1 MSKVY
6 ESLNDVK
13 IGYALCGSF
22 CTFSKSFE
30 VIKSL
35 VLAGAKITP
44 IMSFCASSVDTRF
57 GDALENI
64 KKLEELTG
72 EKVIKTIEGAEPIG
86 PKFMF
91 DVLVV
96 APCTGNTLA
105 KLSNGIIDTPV
116 TMAVK
121 SHIRNSR
128 PVVIAAATNDGL
140 AGSAKNIGSLLN
152 YKEFYFVPLS
162 QDDYK
167 NKPRSLVANFDKIEE
182 TAINALNGKQ
192 SQPIFL

>member
-1 MSKVY
+1 MPRIY
-6 ESLNDVK
+6 ESLKDVK

-22 CTFSKSFE
+22 CTFSKTFDE
-30 VIKSL
+30 IELL
-35 VLAGAKITP
+35 VALGAKITP
-44 IMSFCASSVDTRF
+44 IMSFCASSTDTRF
-57 GDALENI
+57 GTALEHI

-72 EKVIKTIEGAEPIG
+72 EKVIKTIEDAEPIG

-91 DVLVV
+91 DVLIV

-105 KLSNGIIDTPV
+105 KLSHGIIDTPV

-121 SHIRNSR
+121 SHIRNAR

-140 AGSAKNIGSLLN
+140 AGSAKNIGNVLN

-162 QDDYK
+162 QDDYR
-167 NKPRSLVANFDKIEE
+167 NKPRSLVANFEKIAE
-182 TAINALNGKQ
+182 TTLSALNGEQ